1 MTNDELL
8 ADLKQFITAT
18 VSQAT
23 ADLATKE
30 ELTDLKVGLKSDIN
44 HLSVHVDSLEATM
57 NERFDE
63 LNGRLDEVL
72 NSEIIKDHERRI
84 TRLEHNPA

>member
-23 ADLATKE
+23 ADLATKQ
-30 ELTDLKVGLKSDIN
+30 DLENVENGIRTKMKDGFKA
-44 HLSVHVDSLEATM
+44 VDAK
-57 NERFDE
+57 F
-63 LNGRLDEVL
+63 DEVL
-72 NSEIIKDHERRI
+72 NAVGAELEEHESAL
-84 TRLEHNPA
+84 TRLKRIAGQN